1 LIAMLEQ
8 TGMLHA
14 VELLVEQRV
23 SLDLRSTDAA
33 ERLDEAAIDAATW
46 FTRDDRNLLF
56 ARVFGIGDAARS
68 SQLSNPTFE
77 TRLADLC
84 DAVDAWNDTSG
95 FDRPPT
101 SRRSAAITFAVRELR
116 SNLAP
121 RQHGNT
127 LSAARR
133 LAAQVRVAHE
143 VLSHEG
149 IIALVMGRS
158 MWDVVRSMWSEPP
171 AIDRLVGAGQS
182 GQQLITWAGTPE
194 AGQGEPSAAVLDA
207 AATWLDAMHDFSGA
221 AA

>member
-1 LIAMLEQ
+1 M
-8 TGMLHA
+8 
-14 VELLVEQRV
+14 
-23 SLDLRSTDAA
+23 
-33 ERLDEAAIDAATW
+33 
-46 FTRDDRNLLF
+46 
-56 ARVFGIGDAARS
+56 FGIGAAARTSQS
-68 SQLSNPTFE
+68 SNTTFE
-77 TRLADLC
+77 TRLANLS
-84 DAVDAWNDTSG
+84 DAIDAWNDASG
-95 FDRPPT
+95 FDRPPA
-101 SRRSAAITFAVRELR
+101 SRRSTAIAFAVRELR

-158 MWDVVRSMWSEPP
+158 MWDVVRAMWSEPP

-182 GQQLITWAGTPE
+182 GQQLIAWAGTPE
-194 AGQGEPSAAVLDA
+194 ATQGEPSASVLDA
-207 AATWLDAMHDFSGA
+207 AAMWLDAMHDFGGA